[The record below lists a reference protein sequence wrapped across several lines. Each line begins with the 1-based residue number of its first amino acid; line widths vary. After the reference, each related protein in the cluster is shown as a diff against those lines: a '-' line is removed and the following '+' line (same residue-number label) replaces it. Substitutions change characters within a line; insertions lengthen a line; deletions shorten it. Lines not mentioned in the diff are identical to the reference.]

1 MTLSQRRAQAVA
13 DYLVSQGIA
22 ANRLEVRGYGFDRPL
37 PGKNAAA
44 PENRRVEAARIS

>member
-1 MTLSQRRAQAVA
+1 MGLSQQRAQAVA

-37 PGKNAAA
+37 PSKYAS
-44 PENRRVEAARIS
+44 PENRQVEAARIS